1 MGAASVMPRLWPG
14 RTYEYALEAVDEIV
28 LVRLGIE
35 GSERYEYAD
44 EFVEA
49 DEFWRYGLTVA
60 FE

>member
-1 MGAASVMPRLWPG
+1 MGATSVMPRLWPG

-49 DEFWRYGLTVA
+49 AEF
-60 FE
+60 